1 MTNEPSDTAVLFVHG
16 IGEQKRGETLAEFG
30 GSLVD
35 SGRAWFGAEQVVD
48 VPPDMDGGS
57 GAPEHRELL
66 VTRPGRDPSRVLLA
80 ESLWADKVHAPGW
93 RTLMAWL
100 FSTVPFVVQ
109 RAADAWM
116 RRSSRKIDATKTR
129 REARRIDPGVPR
141 RSRRVLNFADV
152 LLAAVI
158 GALRVALNVAAMA
171 LTLGVLVLL
180 LALGALAG
188 LAPVRKRLFGIDTR
202 AFPIPLLV
210 AAVLALAAIAFLMH
224 DAQTGVRIGLGILA
238 VFALVVLLS
247 FSRRLRSIV
256 VGFIGDSYA
265 LLHANGP
272 KNEIVDQVCAD
283 LEWLEQRAAGGPVV
297 IVAHSQ
303 GAEVARRALCRRALH
318 AEPIAGLVTFGS
330 GIVKLYCTDKLRGQ
344 QGRSLGAF
352 GLRLLSAACTVLGAV
367 ALIEWWDA
375 GLERWLGV
383 ALLAIAVMA
392 LTIARKQ
399 LQRIVGVRFA
409 PEALEIGARQVGHW
423 TDLHASH
430 DIVSEG
436 DLPVWERT
444 RGYSR
449 TVVNRRS
456 LILDHV
462 TYPLNVEGFRAAVAL
477 ELERVADGLPEPRR
491 PQALRAAE
499 RARTLRVTVIYA
511 IRLGLAALVL
521 SLWITLDAT
530 FAGGVG
536 IAAAAALLYV
546 AASKALYAGTATRAR
561 SVGYAK
567 MQLDARR
574 GL

>member
-1 MTNEPSDTAVLFVHG
+1 MTHERPDIAVLFVHG
-16 IGEQKRGETLAEFG
+16 IGEQKRGATLAEFG

-35 SGRAWFGAEQVVD
+35 SARVWFGAEQVLD
-48 VPPDMDGGS
+48 APPDVQAGS
-57 GAPEHRELL
+57 GAPEHRELC
-66 VTRPGRDPSRVLLA
+66 VTRPGREPSRALLA

-100 FSTVPFVVQ
+100 FSTVPYVVQ

-116 RRSSRKIDATKTR
+116 RRSSRKIDAMRMR
-129 REARRIDPGVPR
+129 RRARRIDPGVPR
-141 RSRRVLNFADV
+141 RSRRVLNFGDL

-158 GALRVALNVAAMA
+158 GALRVAVNVAAVA
-171 LTLGVLVLL
+171 LTVGVLILL

-202 AFPIPLLV
+202 AFPVPLLV
-210 AAVLALAAIAFLMH
+210 VAVVALGAIAFFMH
-224 DAQTGVRIGLGILA
+224 DAQTLVRIGLGIVA
-238 VFALVVLLS
+238 VFPLVVLLS

-283 LEWLEQRAAGGPVV
+283 LEWLEQRAAGGWVV

-303 GAEVARRALCRRALH
+303 GAEVVRRALCRRAPQ

-330 GIVKLYCTDKLRGQ
+330 GIVKLYSVGKLRGQ
-344 QGRSLGAF
+344 QRRSLSAF
-352 GLRLLSAACTVLGAV
+352 GLRQVSAACAVLGAV
-367 ALIEWWDA
+367 ALIGWWDA

-383 ALLAIAVMA
+383 ALLGIAAVA

-399 LQRIVGVRFA
+399 LQRIVGARFE
-409 PEALEIGARQVGHW
+409 PEALEIGARQVEHW

-430 DIVSEG
+430 DLVSEG
-436 DLPVWERT
+436 DLPVRERT

-462 TYPLNVEGFRAAVAL
+462 TYPPNIEGFQAAIAL
-477 ELERVADGLPEPRR
+477 ELERVADGLAEARR

-499 RARTLRVTVIYA
+499 RARTLRVTVFYA
-511 IRLGLAALVL
+511 IRLGLAALVVSL
-521 SLWITLDAT
+521 SAVLEVT
-530 FAGGVG
+530 FAGGLA

-546 AASKALYAGTATRAR
+546 AASKALQARAATRAR
-561 SVGYAK
+561 SGGSTR